1 MTSKCHRVIQRK
13 LKTIRDLKHYV
24 NANGLA
30 RHVIHDSETDWWW
43 FANSRKHLLE
53 EVFNA
58 GTPIVFAP
66 KTDAA
71 QGAAD
76 AREIQ
81 NDIDTHVKGLRL
93 TSPYQSPRMTDGM
106 LAELFWTDFLSQEQ
120 ERFAYWDMGNPD
132 NGFEAYL
139 FYREMHETG
148 AHLES
153 PNACLES
160 PNA

>member
-1 MTSKCHRVIQRK
+1 MASKCHKIIQRK

-24 NANGLA
+24 KDNGLT

-58 GTPIVFAP
+58 GSPLVFAP
-66 KTDAA
+66 PTDNNQSAE
-71 QGAAD
+71 D
-76 AREIQ
+76 ALEIQ
-81 NDIDTHVKGLRL
+81 SDINTHVKGLRL
-93 TSPYQSPRMTDGM
+93 TTPFQNPKMTDHM
-106 LAELFWTDFLSQEQ
+106 LAELFWTDFLNQEQ

-139 FYREMHETG
+139 FYREMRETG
-148 AHLES
+148 AYLES